1 MKIKR
6 GEEAAEEMSKANRGW
21 FTMFKERNHTQNIKI
36 QGEVTSADVE
46 PAPSDLEDLAKIIN
60 EVLVLSCS
68 AGSSSFAAPWTIAC
82 QAPSS
87 MEFPRQEY
95 WGQLPFPPPRDLP
108 NPGIEAASPASPVSS
123 VLAGGFFITEPPA
136 KSQLMKVA
144 TINNKFSM

>member
-1 MKIKR
+1 MKTKR

-21 FTMFKERNHTQNIKI
+21 FTMFKERNHIQNIKI
-36 QGEVTSADVE
+36 QGEVTSVDAE
-46 PAPSDLEDLAKIIN
+46 PIPSDLEDLAKIIN
-60 EVLVLSCS
+60 EVLVLSRS
-68 AGSSSFAAPWTIAC
+68 VGSNSFAAPWTVAC
-82 QAPSS
+82 QALLS

-108 NPGIEAASPASPVSS
+108 NPGIKAASPAFPA
-123 VLAGGFFITEPPA
+123 LAGGFFITEPPG

>member
-1 MKIKR
+1 MKAKR

-36 QGEVTSADVE
+36 QGEETNADVE
-46 PAPSDLEDLAKIIN
+46 PAPSDLEDLAKIFN
-60 EVLVLSCS
+60 EVLVLSHS

-82 QAPSS
+82 QAPLS

-95 WGQLPFPPPRDLP
+95 WGQLPLPPPRDLP
-108 NPGIEAASPASPVSS
+108 NPGMEATSPAFPA
-123 VLAGGFFITEPPA
+123 LAGGFFITEPPA